1 MIFTASALT
10 DVPIH
15 VGGRMT
21 VEGPARLRYS
31 LSSGYLPPAY
41 VGVIN
46 DVCVAAGWYSE
57 STASLVQ
64 ATVERSLV
72 VRNHVGWRPWAG
84 HGFQFELGYGW
95 VGLGGGLTGTE
106 VIAAATGTDVSSG
119 VGDGREFSARASL
132 HQLDVSAGW
141 EWTIRRH
148 VLLRADV
155 GGAFTLASTTVI
167 EPDFDVP
174 RVAERFV
181 DELTQ
186 AGEDYLDDTFTSY
199 VHTPTLSFAAGW
211 RF

>member
-1 MIFTASALT
+1 MIFTTSALT

-15 VGGRMT
+15 VGGRLT

-31 LSSGYLPPAY
+31 LSGGYLPPAY
-41 VGVIN
+41 VGLIN
-46 DVCVAAGWYSE
+46 DVCVAADWYSE
-57 STASLVQ
+57 ETASLVQ
-64 ATVERSLV
+64 ATIENSLV
-72 VRNHVGWRPWAG
+72 IRNHVGWRPWEA

-106 VIAAATGTDVSSG
+106 VIAAATGVDVSG
-119 VGDGREFSARASL
+119 ELADDLAFTARASL

-141 EWTIRRH
+141 EWTIRKH
-148 VLLRADV
+148 FLLRADL

-174 RVAERFV
+174 RLAEPFV
-181 DELTQ
+181 DELTA
-186 AGEDYLDDTFTSY
+186 AGEDYLDETFTTY
-199 VHTPTLSFAAGW
+199 VHTPTVSAAAGW